1 MFHIRRLTLVKDKM
15 VLEGKIFSPF
25 LPRHPE
31 YASITAFLVFDGAKI
46 LLLRNCFA
54 PEIELFFADFAYERS
69 RNTVVFQ

>member
-31 YASITAFLVFDGAKI
+31 YANRINI
-46 LLLRNCFA
+46 
-54 PEIELFFADFAYERS
+54 
-69 RNTVVFQ
+69 